1 MTALPQGMSANSYLS
16 DVAGHSRKSVVGLR
30 SDKPDGAHH
39 NYKYDRQHDRV
50 LGDVLTIVLIPH
62 PVNKL
67 DHVVLLGYRRVSRDE
82 AATAGE

>member
-1 MTALPQGMSANSYLS
+1 LTVVLS
-16 DVAGHSRKSVVGLR
+16 
-30 SDKPDGAHH
+30 
-39 NYKYDRQHDRV
+39 
-50 LGDVLTIVLIPH
+50 PH